1 MHGTAIY
8 FPDPLVLIGG
18 ILDRLFAQVINEN
31 SKLLTNGF
39 QISDLILNGL

>member
-1 MHGTAIY
+1 MG
-8 FPDPLVLIGG
+8 
-18 ILDRLFAQVINEN
+18 QVINEN